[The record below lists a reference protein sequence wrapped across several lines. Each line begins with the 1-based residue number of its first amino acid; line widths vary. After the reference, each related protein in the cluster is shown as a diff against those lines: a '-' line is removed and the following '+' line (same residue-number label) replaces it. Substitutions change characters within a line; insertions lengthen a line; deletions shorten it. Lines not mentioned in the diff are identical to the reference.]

1 MKQNKMGRFICSLWI
16 LVPVFSLLRL
26 SQPMLWVIKNEGFTC
41 RMPPSKTYYGWQ
53 LLFRSN
59 LTNAYGDVVTDM
71 SNPVFVLLKI
81 MIALP
86 LIYDVISV
94 SICIREW
101 RDKRSS
107 KDLLKFKGILSMG
120 YVLTAFATYRWIVV
134 YGDQLWERMLDEAQ
148 QSSYAGACIE
158 ILEINILFYC
168 AVVVLLIVSCLFC
181 RKISAYR
188 FICYVWFLVPV
199 LSLFILMQQMIIVGD
214 DVGIETERVYNGLQM
229 LFCGKLR
236 NLYKE
241 PVIDCQNVGFV
252 CIKIMLVLSLL
263 FDAILVFLVF
273 WEWRKKQNP
282 KQFLYFRGILSV
294 GYVLTALSICL
305 LIKSWI
311 DNPARNL
318 LLETGYISST
328 WHWGIECIFYHS
340 IGVVVLFILTGFVFL
355 FSKKRKSKTV
365 SMAVLESFRR

>member
-1 MKQNKMGRFICSLWI
+1 M
-16 LVPVFSLLRL
+16 PVFSLLRL